1 MGWIIFWC
9 VCGLISAAIASG
21 KGRSGGGW
29 FVIGLLLG
37 PVGVI
42 LAIVTSKNEDGI
54 VEQGKQKKC
63 LFCAELIK
71 SEAILCK
78 HCGKNQNTDD
88 TCLKIS
94 PENINHKALQVAI
107 SNGELEKVRL
117 IIEAGLEL
125 DKNDQSIDHL
135 DYAEM
140 YKNQAIIDL
149 IRSKISQQ
157 SN

>member
-29 FVIGLLLG
+29 FIIGLLLG
-37 PVGVI
+37 PIGVI
-42 LAIVTSKNEDGI
+42 LALVTSKNEDGL
-54 VEQGKQKKC
+54 VEQGKNKKC

-71 SEAILCK
+71 SEAIVCK
-78 HCGKNQNTDD
+78 HCGKTQNANNNH
-88 TCLKIS
+88 LKI
-94 PENINHKALQVAI
+94 PPDNINHKAFQTAI
-107 SNGELEKVRL
+107 SNGDLEKVQL
-117 IIEAGLEL
+117 IINAGLEL

-140 YKNQAIIDL
+140 YKDQAIIDL
-149 IRSKISQQ
+149 IKNKLSQKT
-157 SN
+157 N